1 MDIYKLRN
9 SIFFHIQ
16 YQCLIIYTRIH
27 NNDTGMS
34 KSKIVCEECQDGTKM
49 ETR

>member
-1 MDIYKLRN
+1 MSYYIYKN
-9 SIFFHIQ
+9 IK
-16 YQCLIIYTRIH
+16 IH